1 MTPDRAGT
9 EAETRAQERAR
20 EAAERAEFDRLSQIY
35 FAHWNAIAPGQFHC
49 FCGSLD
55 DLRRAVADLDRR
67 AARDPVRDPARRPS
81 TGRAAH
87 RSSADARDASAD
99 GDHDRREQL
108 ARWHAQDRA
117 GEESVGEDSTH
128 AAADAGAE

>member
-1 MTPDRAGT
+1 MTPANSADHADATGSQ
-9 EAETRAQERAR
+9 AETRAQERAR

-35 FAHWNAIAPGQFHC
+35 FAHCNAIAPGQFHC

-67 AARDPVRDPARRPS
+67 AARDPARRPS
-81 TGRAAH
+81 TAGAGN
-87 RSSADARDASAD
+87 RSSAQADGGSAA

-108 ARWHAQDRA
+108 ARWHAEDRA
-117 GEESVGEDSTH
+117 GEDSTH
-128 AAADAGAE
+128 AAVDVGAE